1 MPNKSRMKWS
11 LAMET
16 MLKCLFA
23 VMLFSGGLNN
33 IPFVSNAYAED
44 FGESDEE
51 TAEVLATDVYDF
63 SLRLNVPQV
72 LNNATSRGVRKYK
85 PQTIKGLMY
94 IKWLP
99 NGSFKIEF
107 EDLYNKNFKVGGSNV
122 RYTGYEDRNIV
133 YTRYNYIGNNATESF
148 KTPCIC
154 FYLELEPSYAI
165 GGNNEDN
172 SFYVLLSGKGSSTFQ
187 SKLGSRIAKKFTG
200 YASGTQGCG
209 CAAYTHKSPT
219 RGATICGPMGDVS
232 DVVSTWGRWTAKF
245 RKRVS
250 CGGAIVICR

>member
-1 MPNKSRMKWS
+1 MPNRRRTKWS
-11 LAMET
+11 LAMGNL
-16 MLKCLFA
+16 LKCLFS
-23 VMLFSGGLNN
+23 VMLFSGWLTN

-44 FGESDEE
+44 WGDTDGEAAS
-51 TAEVLATDVYDF
+51 VLATDVYSF
-63 SLRLNVPQV
+63 HLRLRVPQV
-72 LNNATSRGVRKYK
+72 LNNTTSRGVRKYK

-94 IKWLP
+94 IKWLS

-172 SFYVLLSGKGSSTFQ
+172 SFYVLLAGKGSSTFQ
-187 SKLGSRIAKKFTG
+187 SKLGSRIAKRFSG

-209 CAAYTHKSPT
+209 CSAYTHKSPT
-219 RGATICGPMGDVS
+219 RVATICGPMDTVS
-232 DVVSTWGRWTAKF
+232 DVVSTWGSWTAKF
-245 RKRVS
+245 KNRVS
-250 CGGAIVICR
+250 CGGTIICR